1 MKRSKVYEFT
11 GRAPKLG
18 WNNKVTIRHAVYQAL
33 KELKRADVPK
43 IVGTVL
49 QNHPAYETKQND
61 RDKQIRFTL
70 WQFCREGIARER
82 PDRRWRPQADVLEV
96 MAPANRR
103 RKNG

>member
-11 GRAPKLG
+11 GRKPTRG
-18 WNNKVTIRHAVYQAL
+18 WNNKVTIRHAVYEAL

-49 QNHPAYETKQND
+49 QNHRAYQTKQRK

-82 PDRRWRPQADVLEV
+82 PDRRWRPTRAVTAAV
-96 MAPANRR
+96 KAPKKRWR
-103 RKNG
+103 VG